1 MTMDSNSEPD
11 IIRYCRPVIDERP
24 DGIYMYFHPLPAVLL
39 NNPIIIGDDDF
50 LPDDQS
56 PHPRGPNGRN
66 GNV

>member
-39 NNPIIIGDDDF
+39 KNPIIFGDDDF
-50 LPDDQS
+50 LPDDQ
-56 PHPRGPNGRN
+56 
-66 GNV
+66 